1 VKLTL
6 AAISPTRT
14 RAKSGP
20 AEALAADYLARASH
34 YLPCES
40 LSHPSEA
47 ALLDWLDRQSAR
59 TAPVLILLDSR
70 GKQLSSEDFAAQLGR
85 LRDSGTQSVVLAIG
99 PHDGWS
105 GAVRARADLALS
117 FGVITLPHELARVV
131 LAEQIYRALTILAGH
146 PYHSGH

>member
-1 VKLTL
+1 MKLTL

-47 ALLDWLDRQSAR
+47 ALLDWLDR
-59 TAPVLILLDSR
+59 
-70 GKQLSSEDFAAQLGR
+70 
-85 LRDSGTQSVVLAIG
+85 
-99 PHDGWS
+99 
-105 GAVRARADLALS
+105 
-117 FGVITLPHELARVV
+117 
-131 LAEQIYRALTILAGH
+131 
-146 PYHSGH
+146 